1 MNVDECNA
9 KLKAALPIRMPRFD
23 PNLGA
28 REKIEGLENHILLV
42 AFHRGECE
50 EALYWVIE
58 AKKVLKDAWDGVEG
72 WEAFLPRTERQKPT
86 KEAVA
91 AAKRQ
96 VDEGTYLALRDV
108 QTMIDALAAQIKRF
122 REEFE
127 SASRVYTLITGG

>member
-1 MNVDECNA
+1 MNIDECNV
-9 KLKAALPIRMPRFD
+9 KLKAALPIRMPRFN

-28 REKIEGLENHILLV
+28 REKIEGLEDHILLV

-58 AKKVLKDAWDGVEG
+58 AKKVLKDRFDAIDG
-72 WEAFLPRTERQKPT
+72 WQSFLRREDRAKPS
-86 KEAVA
+86 KEAIA

-96 VDEGTYLALRDV
+96 VDDGTYLALRDV
-108 QTMIDALAAQIKRF
+108 QTMIEALGAQIKRF